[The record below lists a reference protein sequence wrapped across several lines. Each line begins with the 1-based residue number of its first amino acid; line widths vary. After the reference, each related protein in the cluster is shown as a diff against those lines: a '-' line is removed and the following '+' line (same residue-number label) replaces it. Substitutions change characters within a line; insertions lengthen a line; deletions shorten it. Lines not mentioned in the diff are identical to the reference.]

1 MLTANSYIKL
11 TQKLLTL
18 ANNVCNGKIAFILE
32 GGYSLSALPICSY
45 SIVKTLLGDMVNLP
59 SQEKI
64 EFPEDLDISKVI
76 TKVKDEL
83 KDLLR
88 DYWPI
93 I

>member
-1 MLTANSYIKL
+1 
-11 TQKLLTL
+11 
-18 ANNVCNGKIAFILE
+18 
-32 GGYSLSALPICSY
+32 
-45 SIVKTLLGDMVNLP
+45 MVNLP